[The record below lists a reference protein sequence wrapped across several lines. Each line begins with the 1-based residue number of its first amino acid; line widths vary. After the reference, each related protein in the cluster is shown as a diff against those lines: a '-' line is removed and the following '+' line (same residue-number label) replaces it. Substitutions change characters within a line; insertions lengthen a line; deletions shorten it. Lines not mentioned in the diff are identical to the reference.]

1 MGRLILLI
9 WMACWSALAAAMDT
23 YTLAVVPQFS
33 PVDIGQRWTPLIA
46 RLEKDTGLRFQLRIP
61 ERIPAFEKEFLAGI
75 PDFAFM
81 NPYHAVMAR
90 KAQGYI
96 PLVRGKELLSGIL
109 VADSQGPI
117 RQLQDLHAKT
127 LAFPA
132 PNAFGASLYMRA
144 LLTEKEKIPFTPAY
158 VGTHQNV
165 YRHVVMGEAMAGG
178 GVNATLEREPPA
190 LRTRLKVIYTTPGVA
205 PHPLVAHPRIPKAD
219 RDKVTQ
225 ALLRL
230 AQDREGAKLLTPTE
244 LEAPQAADY
253 ARDYQPL
260 ELLRLERYVAL
271 DKK

>member
-1 MGRLILLI
+1 MGRLILLA
-9 WMACWSALAAAMDT
+9 WMAMWSALTAAVDT

-33 PVDIGQRWTPLIA
+33 PVDIGQRWTPLIT
-46 RLEKDTGLRFQLRIP
+46 RLEQDTGLRFQLRIP

-96 PLVRGKELLSGIL
+96 PLVRGQEPLAGIL

-117 RQLQDLHAKT
+117 RQLQDLHGKA

-132 PNAFGASLYMRA
+132 PNAFGASLYLRA
-144 LLTEKEKIPFTPAY
+144 LLTEKEKIAFTPMY

-190 LRTRLKVIYTTPGVA
+190 LRSRLKVIYTTPGVA
-205 PHPLVAHPRIPKAD
+205 PHPLVAHPRIPKTD

-230 AQDREGAKLLTPTE
+230 TKTPEGARLLTLTE
-244 LEAPQAADY
+244 LKAPLAADY
-253 ARDYQPL
+253 MRDYRPL
-260 ELLRLERYVAL
+260 EALRLERHVAL